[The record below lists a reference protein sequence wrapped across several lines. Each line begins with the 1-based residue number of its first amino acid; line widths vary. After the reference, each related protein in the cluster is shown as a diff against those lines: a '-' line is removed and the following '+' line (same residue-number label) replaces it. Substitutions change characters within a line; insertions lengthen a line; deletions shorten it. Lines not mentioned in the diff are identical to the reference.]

1 MLDKNKEIMVRN
13 YNAFAVSVSTKMQNF
28 VFPAAERGSYSS
40 LPLTWDEII
49 QINNSSKVFKNG
61 FLMFPEED
69 SDEIYS
75 ALRILDYKDI
85 LTNEQIENI
94 VLHPTRDGVEKLI
107 AIDDDAYFDRARGIY
122 TYLRN
127 NGYDISNRIDTIME
141 LRYTELKNNKKT
153 SSIVVSDKLAS
164 NNDEKIKELENRLS
178 EMEALKKELESLRS
192 LVSSAGSSVNDEPKK
207 EVSEEKPVE
216 DKPKPAPK
224 KKSSSTGS
232 KKAK

>member
-13 YNAFAVSVSTKMQNF
+13 YNAFAVSVSTKMQDF

-49 QINNSSKVFKNG
+49 QINNGSKVFKNG

-107 AIDDDAYFDRARGIY
+107 AIDDDAYFDRARGVY

-192 LVSSAGSSVNDEPKK
+192 LVSSASSSANDEPKK

>member
-192 LVSSAGSSVNDEPKK
+192 LVSSAGSSANDEPKK